1 MKKSFY
7 RIVEFVLLMMFLPI
21 VVNANIVCNDGTI
34 SPSCGD
40 CHKGCCSSHGGCS
53 NSSSSSSSTN
63 VETNT
68 NNSSSSESTNS
79 NNNNYTNNNV
89 IETPAIVEP
98 SKSSDATLKELTIDD
113 KKIDISND
121 MSYATT
127 NETISIN
134 AIANDDKAKVDYD
147 QNPEL
152 VIGDNIINIKVT
164 AENGKVKEYKL
175 NITREKILSNN
186 TKIKVK
192 VNDEEVTFNE
202 YKSEPIYLSYTEYKI
217 NIQYELEDE
226 NAKVEIIGNENL
238 KEGNNEVIVKVIA
251 ENGEEQNY
259 TLVVEKYNK
268 TDETA
273 VNIIASLF
281 IIVPF
286 VGIVLLIFYLT
297 KKKKTK

>member
-1 MKKSFY
+1 MKKCFY

-53 NSSSSSSSTN
+53 NSSSSSNSTN

-186 TKIKVK
+186 TNIKIK

-217 NIQYELEDE
+217 NSSNFYNIQ
-226 NAKVEIIGNENL
+226 
-238 KEGNNEVIVKVIA
+238 
-251 ENGEEQNY
+251 
-259 TLVVEKYNK
+259 
-268 TDETA
+268 
-273 VNIIASLF
+273 
-281 IIVPF
+281 
-286 VGIVLLIFYLT
+286 
-297 KKKKTK
+297 

>member
-1 MKKSFY
+1 MKKCFY
-7 RIVEFVLLMMFLPI
+7 KVVEFVILMMFVPI
-21 VVNANIVCNDGTI
+21 VVNANIVCNDGTT
-34 SPSCGD
+34 SKSCMD

-53 NSSSSSSSTN
+53 NSTFSSSSTN

-68 NNSSSSESTNS
+68 NNSSSSENTNGS
-79 NNNNYTNNNV
+79 NNTNNNV

-98 SKSSDATLKELTIDD
+98 PKSSDATLKEITIDD

-127 NETISIN
+127 NETVSIN

-147 QNPEL
+147 KNPDL
-152 VIGDNIINIKVT
+152 VIGDNLLSIKVT

-186 TKIKVK
+186 TNIKIK

-202 YKSEPIYLSYTEYKI
+202 YKSEPIYLSYNEYKI
-217 NIQYELEDE
+217 NIQYELEDK

-238 KEGNNEVIVKVIA
+238 KEGINEVIVKVIA
-251 ENGEEQNY
+251 ENGENQNY

-268 TDETA
+268 TDEMT

-286 VGIVLLIFYLT
+286 VGIGLLVFYLT
-297 KKKKTK
+297 RKKKTK

>member
-1 MKKSFY
+1 
-7 RIVEFVLLMMFLPI
+7 MFLPI

-53 NSSSSSSSTN
+53 NSSSSSSS
-63 VETNT
+63 
-68 NNSSSSESTNS
+68 SESTNS

-98 SKSSDATLKELTIDD
+98 PKSSDATLQELTIDD

-127 NETISIN
+127 NETVSIN

-147 QNPEL
+147 KNPDL
-152 VIGDNIINIKVT
+152 VIGDNLLSIKVT

-186 TKIKVK
+186 TNIKIK

-202 YKSEPIYLSYTEYKI
+202 FKSEPIYLSYNEYKI
-217 NIQYELEDE
+217 NIQYELEDR

-238 KEGNNEVIVKVIA
+238 KEGINEVIVKVIA
-251 ENGEEQNY
+251 ENGENQNY

-268 TDETA
+268 TDEMT

-286 VGIVLLIFYLT
+286 VGIGLLVFYLT
-297 KKKKTK
+297 RKKKTK

>member
-1 MKKSFY
+1 MKKCFY

-53 NSSSSSSSTN
+53 NSSSSSSS
-63 VETNT
+63 
-68 NNSSSSESTNS
+68 SESTNS

-98 SKSSDATLKELTIDD
+98 PKSSDATLQELTIDD

-127 NETISIN
+127 NETVSIN

-147 QNPEL
+147 KNPDL
-152 VIGDNIINIKVT
+152 VIGDNLLSIKVT

-186 TKIKVK
+186 TNIKIK

-202 YKSEPIYLSYTEYKI
+202 FKSEPIYLSYNEYKI
-217 NIQYELEDE
+217 NIQYELEDR

-238 KEGNNEVIVKVIA
+238 KEGINEVIVKVIA
-251 ENGEEQNY
+251 ENGENQNY

-268 TDETA
+268 TDEMT

-286 VGIVLLIFYLT
+286 VGIGLLVFYLT
-297 KKKKTK
+297 RKKKTK